1 MTLGGL
7 LKHLAYGED
16 DWFSRW
22 LHGHDRQPPWD
33 HGGLAR

>member
-7 LKHLAYGED
+7 LKHLAYVED

-22 LHGHDRQPPWD
+22 LHGRDQLT
-33 HGGLAR
+33 GE